1 LRGGVQRTIRILRV
15 ALPIVGIAFILVI
28 VLSWRRGRPEKEKV
42 PSSGVTSTIR
52 PFDPASIE
60 SKTFED
66 TQTIGGRVVSR
77 IRARRVVAFKSG
89 WNTLEDVQLT
99 IYRPT
104 GLTYELVCPQAQF
117 NSNTKES
124 EAKGGVKVVSS
135 DGVEIT
141 TAEIKFD
148 GNHLTNHVAVNF
160 RIDRWTGSG
169 GALDLDVQ
177 AEMLHLFEKV
187 DATMQPSEPGE
198 LPMNLKAQDG
208 VFRRKENNVDFTQN
222 VVYTHG
228 ADRVTCDHM
237 AARFTPD
244 RKTLSALEGNGHAD
258 IVMGADSPLAGNA
271 SGRKELTCDRFWSEL
286 GPGGKISA
294 LNTAGETALAH
305 AVIDGPPKRDVVA
318 RTFRA
323 ALANQV
329 VTELKADGEIVMKE
343 LGPEPRETTTDHLV
357 VYFDP
362 ATHKAVNAAL
372 EGNVHYRDPKNDAR
386 TVRATYDIVND
397 LVTLTAVP
405 GYTPTVVSDGNI
417 LKATTIELSPRA
429 QSARA
434 QGDVIAQLVSKGGG
448 PTADATN
455 LFPAGK
461 PVFVNSDQLVMRQAQ
476 KLAVFSG
483 NVRASQET
491 NTVFAAEM
499 QVQGQGDQVT
509 ARGGVRTILYNTS
522 SSGEARKT
530 PMLTHSDALVAHK
543 NELRIELTGNVK
555 IDDETRHM
563 TGEKATFFLDAS
575 KRIEHIEA
583 EQKIVL
589 TDTSTGR
596 KATGDKAK
604 YFVNRRM
611 VYVDGNPATATA
623 PNGTLSAQQI
633 AIDLVRNK
641 VEVVSPTSPTQGTY
655 KPQP

>member
-1 LRGGVQRTIRILRV
+1 VQRTIRILRV
-15 ALPIVGIAFILVI
+15 ALPIVGIAFIALI
-28 VLSWRRGRPEKEKV
+28 VLNWRSGRRQKDHV
-42 PSSGVTSTIR
+42 PQTGVTSTIR
-52 PFDPASIE
+52 PFDPANVE
-60 SKTFED
+60 SKSFED

-104 GLTYELVCPQAQF
+104 GLTYDLVCPQAQF
-117 NSNTKES
+117 NSVTKEA

-148 GNHLTNHVAVNF
+148 GNHLTNHIPVNF

-177 AEMLHLFEKV
+177 AEMLHLFEKI

-208 VFRRKENNVDFTQN
+208 VFRRKENNVDFTTN
-222 VVYTHG
+222 VIYTHG
-228 ADRVTCDHM
+228 DDRVAADHM

-244 RKTLSALEGNGHAD
+244 RKTLAGLDGNGHVD
-258 IVMGADSPLAGNA
+258 IIMGAASSMVPNA

-286 GPGGKISA
+286 GPTGQITA
-294 LNTAGETALAH
+294 LNTAGDTALAH
-305 AVIDGPPKRDVVA
+305 AIIDGPPKRDIVA

-323 ALANQV
+323 ALTEKV
-329 VTELKADGEIVMKE
+329 VTDLKAEGQIVMKE
-343 LGPEPRETTTDHLV
+343 LGPAPREITTDHLV
-357 VYFDP
+357 VYFDRT
-362 ATHKAVNAAL
+362 THKATNAAL
-372 EGNVHYRDPKNDAR
+372 EGNVHYSDPRNDAKS
-386 TVRATYDIVND
+386 VRATYDIVND
-397 LVTLTAVP
+397 LVILTATP
-405 GYTPTVVSDGNI
+405 GFNPTVVTDGNV
-417 LKATTIELSPRA
+417 LKATQIEMSPRA
-429 QSARA
+429 GTARA
-434 QGDVIAQLVSKGGG
+434 AGDVIAQLVSKAGG

-461 PVFVNSDQLVMRQAQ
+461 PVFVNSDQLVMRQAN
-476 KLAVFSG
+476 KLAIFSG
-483 NVRASQET
+483 NVRAWQET
-491 NTVFAAEM
+491 NTLFATEM
-499 QVQGQGDQVT
+499 QVQGQGDQLT
-509 ARGGVRTILYNTS
+509 ARGNVRTILYNTS
-522 SSGEARKT
+522 SAGEARKT
-530 PMLTHSDALVAHK
+530 PMLSHSDTLVAHK
-543 NELRIELTGNVK
+543 NERRIELLGNVK

-563 TGEKATFFLDAS
+563 TGEKATFFLDAN
-575 KRIEHIEA
+575 KRIEHIES

-589 TDTSTGR
+589 TDTATGR
-596 KATGDKAK
+596 KATGDKAT

-611 VYVDGNPATATA
+611 VYVTGNPATATA
-623 PNGTLSAQQI
+623 PNGTLTAQQI
-633 AIDLVRNK
+633 AIDLARNK

>member
-1 LRGGVQRTIRILRV
+1 MQRTIRILRV
-15 ALPIVGIAFILVI
+15 ALPIVGIAFILLI
-28 VLSWRRGRPEKEKV
+28 VLSWRTGRRGKEKV
-42 PSSGVTSTIR
+42 PSTGVTSTIR
-52 PFDPASIE
+52 PFDPAASE
-60 SKTFED
+60 AKTFED

-77 IRARRVVAFKSG
+77 IRARRVIAFKSG

-187 DATMQPSEPGE
+187 DATAQPAEPGE

-208 VFRRKENNVDFTQN
+208 VFRRKENNVDFTKD

-228 ADRVTCDHM
+228 DDRVVCDHM

-244 RKTLSALEGNGHAD
+244 RKTLSGLDGNGHAV
-258 IVMGADSPLAGNA
+258 IVMGVASQIAGNA

-286 GPGGKISA
+286 GPTGQINA
-294 LNTAGETALAH
+294 LNTAGDTALAH
-305 AVIDGPPKRDVVA
+305 AVIEGPPKRDIVA

-323 ALANQV
+323 ALTNKV
-329 VTELKADGEIVMKE
+329 VSDLKADGQIVMKE
-343 LGPEPRETTTDHLV
+343 LGPVPRDVTTDHLV
-357 VYFDP
+357 VYFDA
-362 ATHKAVNAAL
+362 ATHKATNAAM
-372 EGNVHYRDPKNDAR
+372 EGNVHYRDPRNDAK

-397 LVTLTAVP
+397 LVILTATP
-405 GYTPTVVSDGNI
+405 GFNPTVVSDGNI
-417 LKATTIELSPRA
+417 LKATQIELSPRA

-461 PVFVNSDQLVMRQAQ
+461 PVFVNSDQLVIRQAA
-476 KLAVFSG
+476 KVAVFSG
-483 NVRASQET
+483 NVRAWQET
-491 NTVFAAEM
+491 NTMFAAEM

-530 PMLTHSDALVAHK
+530 PMLTHSDTLVAHK
-543 NELRIELTGNVK
+543 NERRIELTGNVK

-583 EQKIVL
+583 EQKVVL
-589 TDTSTGR
+589 IDTATSR
-596 KATGDKAK
+596 KATGDKAT

-611 VYVDGNPATATA
+611 VYVTGNPATATA
-623 PNGTLSAQQI
+623 PNGTLTAQQI
-633 AIDLVRNK
+633 SIDLVRNK

>member
-1 LRGGVQRTIRILRV
+1 VQRTIRILRV
-15 ALPIVGIAFILVI
+15 GLLIVGIAFIVLI
-28 VLSWRRGRPEKEKV
+28 VLSWRTGRRGKEKV
-42 PSSGVTSTIR
+42 PSTGVTSTIR
-52 PFDPASIE
+52 PFDPAASE
-60 SKTFED
+60 AKTFED

-77 IRARRVVAFKSG
+77 IRARRVIAFKSG

-187 DATMQPSEPGE
+187 DATAQPAEPGE

-208 VFRRKENNVDFTQN
+208 VFRRKENNVDFTKD

-228 ADRVTCDHM
+228 DDRVVCDHM

-244 RKTLSALEGNGHAD
+244 RKTLSGLDGNGHVI
-258 IVMGADSPLAGNA
+258 IVMGVASQIAGNA

-286 GPGGKISA
+286 GPTGQINA
-294 LNTAGETALAH
+294 LNTAGDTALAH
-305 AVIDGPPKRDVVA
+305 AVIEGPPKRDIVA

-323 ALANQV
+323 ALTNKV
-329 VTELKADGEIVMKE
+329 VTDLKADGEIVMKE
-343 LGPEPRETTTDHLV
+343 LGPVPRDVTTDHLV
-357 VYFDP
+357 VYFDA
-362 ATHKAVNAAL
+362 ATHKATNAAM
-372 EGNVHYRDPKNDAR
+372 EGNVHYRDPRNDAK

-397 LVTLTAVP
+397 LVILTATP
-405 GYTPTVVSDGNI
+405 GFNPTVVSDGNI

-448 PTADATN
+448 PAADTTN

-461 PVFVNSDQLVMRQAQ
+461 PVFVNSDQLVIRQAA

-483 NVRASQET
+483 NVRAWQET
-491 NTVFAAEM
+491 NTMFAAEM

-530 PMLTHSDALVAHK
+530 PMLTHSDTLVAHK
-543 NELRIELTGNVK
+543 NERRIELTGNVK

-583 EQKIVL
+583 EQKVVL
-589 TDTSTGR
+589 IDTATSR
-596 KATGDKAK
+596 KATGDKAT

-611 VYVDGNPATATA
+611 VYVFGNPATATA
-623 PNGTLSAQQI
+623 PNGTLTAQQI
-633 AIDLVRNK
+633 SIDLVRNK

>member
-1 LRGGVQRTIRILRV
+1 MQRTIRILRV
-15 ALPIVGIAFILVI
+15 ALPIVGIAFILLI
-28 VLSWRRGRPEKEKV
+28 VLSWRTGRRGKEKV
-42 PSSGVTSTIR
+42 PSTGVTSTIR
-52 PFDPASIE
+52 PFDPAASE
-60 SKTFED
+60 AKTFED

-77 IRARRVVAFKSG
+77 IRARRVIAFKSG

-187 DATMQPSEPGE
+187 DATMQPAEPGE

-208 VFRRKENNVDFTQN
+208 VFRRKENNVDFTKD

-228 ADRVTCDHM
+228 DDRVVCDHM

-244 RKTLSALEGNGHAD
+244 RKTLSGLDGNGHVD
-258 IVMGADSPLAGNA
+258 IVMGAASQIAGNA

-286 GPGGKISA
+286 GPTGQINA

-305 AVIDGPPKRDVVA
+305 AVIEGPPKRDIVA

-323 ALANQV
+323 ALTNKV
-329 VTELKADGEIVMKE
+329 VTDLKADGEIVMKE
-343 LGPEPRETTTDHLV
+343 LGPVPRDVTTDHLV

-362 ATHKAVNAAL
+362 ASHKATNAAM
-372 EGNVHYRDPKNDAR
+372 EGNVHYRDPRNDAR

-397 LVTLTAVP
+397 LVILTATP
-405 GYTPTVVSDGNI
+405 GFNPTVVSDGNI

-448 PTADATN
+448 PAADATN

-461 PVFVNSDQLVMRQAQ
+461 PVFVNSDQLVIRQAA

-483 NVRASQET
+483 NVRAWQET
-491 NTVFAAEM
+491 NTMFAAEM

-530 PMLTHSDALVAHK
+530 PMLTHSDTLVAHK
-543 NELRIELTGNVK
+543 NERRIELTGNVK

-583 EQKIVL
+583 EQKVVL
-589 TDTSTGR
+589 IDTATSR
-596 KATGDKAK
+596 KATGDKAT

-611 VYVDGNPATATA
+611 VYVFGNPATATA
-623 PNGTLSAQQI
+623 PNGTLTAQQI
-633 AIDLVRNK
+633 SIDLVRNK
-641 VEVVSPTSPTQGTY
+641 VEVVSPTSPTQGPY

>member
-1 LRGGVQRTIRILRV
+1 VQRTIRILRV
-15 ALPIVGIAFILVI
+15 ALPIAGVAFIIVI
-28 VLSWRRGRPEKEKV
+28 ALNWRSARRVKDNAPQ
-42 PSSGVTSTIR
+42 SGVTSTVR
-52 PFDPASIE
+52 PFDKPGSEA
-60 SKTFED
+60 KTFED
-66 TQTIGGRVVSR
+66 TQTVGGRVVSR
-77 IRARRVVAFKSG
+77 IRARRVVAFQSG
-89 WNTLEDVQLT
+89 WNALEDVQLT
-99 IYRPT
+99 IFRPT

-187 DATMQPSEPGE
+187 DATMQPAEPGE

-208 VFRRKENNVDFTQN
+208 VFRRKENDVDFTQN

-228 ADRVTCDHM
+228 ADRVTCDHL

-244 RKTLSALEGNGHAD
+244 RKTLSGLDGNGKVD
-258 IVMGADSPLAGNA
+258 IVLAAGSTLA
-271 SGRKELTCDRFWSEL
+271 TAPGRKELTCDRFWSEM
-286 GPGGKISA
+286 GPNGVINA

-323 ALANQV
+323 ALVNQV
-329 VTELKADGEIVMKE
+329 VKELKADGEIVMKE
-343 LGPEPRETTTDHLV
+343 LGPVPREATTDHLV
-357 VYFDP
+357 IYFDP
-362 ATHKAVNAAL
+362 ATHKATNAAM
-372 EGNVHYRDPKNDAR
+372 EGNCHYHDPRNDAKS
-386 TVRATYDIVND
+386 VRITYDIVND
-397 LVTLTAVP
+397 SVVLTATP
-405 GYTPTVVSDGNI
+405 GFNPTVTTDGNI
-417 LKATTIELSPRA
+417 LKATQIELSPRA

-434 QGDVIAQLVSKGGG
+434 EGDVIAQLVSKAGG

-476 KLAVFSG
+476 KIAVFTG
-483 NVRASQET
+483 NVRAWQET
-491 NTVFAAEM
+491 NTMFAAEM
-499 QVQGQGDQVT
+499 QVLGQGDQVT
-509 ARGGVRTILYNTS
+509 ARGNVRTILYNTA

-530 PMLTHSDALVAHK
+530 PMLSRSDTLVAHK
-543 NELRIELTGNVK
+543 NDRRIDLAGSVK
-555 IDDETRHM
+555 MDDETRHM
-563 TGEKATFFLDAS
+563 TGEKASFFFDAA
-575 KRIEHIEA
+575 KKMEHIEA

-589 TDTSTGR
+589 TDTATSR
-596 KATGDKAK
+596 KATGDKAT
-604 YFVNRRM
+604 YFVSRKV
-611 VYVDGNPATATA
+611 VYVSGNPATAIA
-623 PNGTLSAQQI
+623 PNGTLQAQQI
-633 AIDLVRNK
+633 MMDLARNK

>member
-1 LRGGVQRTIRILRV
+1 VQRTIRILRV
-15 ALPIVGIAFILVI
+15 ALPIVGIAFILLI
-28 VLSWRRGRPEKEKV
+28 ALSWRTGRRGREKV
-42 PSSGVTSTIR
+42 PSTGVTSTIR

-77 IRARRVVAFKSG
+77 IRARRVIAFKSG

-187 DATMQPSEPGE
+187 DATMQPDEPGE

-208 VFRRKENNVDFTQN
+208 IFRRKENNVDFTKD

-228 ADRVTCDHM
+228 DDRVVCDHM

-244 RKTLSALEGNGHAD
+244 RKTLSALDGNGHVV
-258 IVMGADSPLAGNA
+258 IVMGAASQIAGNA

-286 GPGGKISA
+286 GPTGQINA
-294 LNTAGETALAH
+294 LNTAGDAALAH
-305 AVIDGPPKRDVVA
+305 AVIEGPPKRDIVA

-323 ALANQV
+323 ALANRV
-329 VTELKADGEIVMKE
+329 VSELKADGQIVMKE
-343 LGPEPRETTTDHLV
+343 LGPVPRDVTTDHLV

-362 ATHKAVNAAL
+362 ATHKATNAAM
-372 EGNVHYRDPKNDAR
+372 EGNVHYHDPRNDAK

-397 LVTLTAVP
+397 LVTLTATP
-405 GYTPTVVSDGNI
+405 GFNPTVVTDGNI
-417 LKATTIELSPRA
+417 LKATQIELSPRA
-429 QSARA
+429 QGARA

-461 PVFVNSDQLVMRQAQ
+461 PVFVNSDQLVIRQAA

-483 NVRASQET
+483 NVRAWQET
-491 NTVFAAEM
+491 NTMFAAEM

-530 PMLTHSDALVAHK
+530 PMLTHSDMLVAHK
-543 NELRIELTGNVK
+543 NERRIELTGNVK

-583 EQKIVL
+583 EQKVVL
-589 TDTSTGR
+589 TDTATSR
-596 KATGDKAK
+596 KATGDKAT

-611 VYVDGNPATATA
+611 VYMFGNPATATA
-623 PNGTLSAQQI
+623 PNGTLTAQQI
-633 AIDLVRNK
+633 SIDLVRNK
-641 VEVVSPTSPTQGTY
+641 VDVVSPASPTQATY
-655 KPQP
+655 KP